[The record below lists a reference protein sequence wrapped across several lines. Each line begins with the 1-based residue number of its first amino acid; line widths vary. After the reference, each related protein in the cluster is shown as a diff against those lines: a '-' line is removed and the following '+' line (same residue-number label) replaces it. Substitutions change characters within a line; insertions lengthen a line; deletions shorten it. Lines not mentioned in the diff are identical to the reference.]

1 MVSSGATLSSSSSFL
16 MAQNKLLKL
25 RLPSM
30 NSRLQRE
37 GKFDHPGCLYL
48 LPIMESATKYPIGS
62 ALTPGVR

>member
-1 MVSSGATLSSSSSFL
+1 
-16 MAQNKLLKL
+16 MAQNKLQKL

-48 LPIMESATKYPIGS
+48 LPIMESATKYPTLPHVSGNSHITHP
-62 ALTPGVR
+62 TPRIAETYFPP